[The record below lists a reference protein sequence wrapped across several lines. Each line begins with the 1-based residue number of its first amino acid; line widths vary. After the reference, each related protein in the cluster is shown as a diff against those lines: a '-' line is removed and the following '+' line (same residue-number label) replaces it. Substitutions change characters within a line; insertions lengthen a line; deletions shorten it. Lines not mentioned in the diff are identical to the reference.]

1 MAVIGYEVIIALV
14 VVLVIF
20 LWGPRKIPELARSLG
35 RVRRDFEQAKRGL
48 ESSLDLRNE
57 ENRQS

>member
-20 LWGPRKIPELARSLG
+20 LWGPRKIPELARSFG
-35 RVRRDFEQAKRGL
+35 RVRRDFEQAQQGL
-48 ESSLDLRNE
+48 EASLDPRKE
-57 ENRQS
+57 ENRQN